1 MTHCTRYRR
10 CTRRNGPGSEQ
21 TYGRVI
27 VCRVVRGAITKCV
40 TAPALLTPTHA
51 QRGHARAP
59 HLLPYQ
65 YTTALLCA
73 GGALPCCVCGSVTKT
88 AVPDDDTI
96 DKARDVL
103 AWLPLLPV
111 PLPAPCL
118 GSAEQQRQ
126 CTRDCKAAVEAAFIA
141 VGQPVPER
149 FTCKSPGIL
158 QSLVDSEHQ
167 VWCKSCRQRASV
179 TLTHQGTV

>member
-1 MTHCTRYRR
+1 MVGCWT
-10 CTRRNGPGSEQ
+10 E
-21 TYGRVI
+21 
-27 VCRVVRGAITKCV
+27 A
-40 TAPALLTPTHA
+40 APLT
-51 QRGHARAP
+51 
-59 HLLPYQ
+59 
-65 YTTALLCA
+65 
-73 GGALPCCVCGSVTKT
+73 CCVCGGGDGV
-88 AVPDDDTI
+88 VEPLEDTI

-158 QSLVDSEHQ
+158 QSLVDSEHR
-167 VWCKSCRQRASV
+167 VWCKSCRQRSSV
-179 TLTHQGTV
+179 TPLHGGVCVCVRVRV